1 MAIGATSMVT
11 DTFRFY
17 IYIRGKVSVIM
28 KARPMRL
35 VSELCCHPS
44 SHITMI
50 TDGGN
55 GEGRGQRD
63 GGTS

>member
-1 MAIGATSMVT
+1 MAIGATPMVT

-17 IYIRGKVSVIM
+17 IYTRKSVRDHENQ
-28 KARPMRL
+28 ADAAGLGVVLPP
-35 VSELCCHPS
+35 PS

-50 TDGGN
+50 TDEGN